1 MTPRNRIGHGYDVHR
16 LVHGRPLRLGGI
28 DIPYASGLEA
38 HSDGDCL
45 LHAIASA
52 LLGAIGAGDLGSH
65 FPDTDERW
73 GGADSADLVSAVVE
87 QVRSRGYGVGNVDST
102 VLAEA
107 PRLSA
112 HRQTMIL
119 RIAALLGVPPG
130 DVNVK
135 FGTGEQAGAV
145 GRGEVIEAYAV
156 VLLTAIDG

>member
-16 LVHGRPLRLGGI
+16 LVEGRALRLGGI
-28 DIPYASGLEA
+28 DIPFASGLEG

-73 GGADSADLVSAVVE
+73 RGADSAGLVSAVLE
-87 QVRSRGYGVGNVDST
+87 QVRSRGYRVGNVDST

-107 PRLSA
+107 PRLSG

-119 RIAALLGVPPG
+119 RIAGLLGIAAG

-135 FGTGEQAGAV
+135 FATGEQVGPV

-156 VLLTAIDG
+156 VLLAGTDG